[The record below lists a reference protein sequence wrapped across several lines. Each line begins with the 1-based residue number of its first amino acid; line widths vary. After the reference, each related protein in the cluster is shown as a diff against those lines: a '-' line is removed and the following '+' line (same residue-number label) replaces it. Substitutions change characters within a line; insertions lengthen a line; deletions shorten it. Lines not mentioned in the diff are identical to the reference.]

1 MKRILAFA
9 VIVIAASLLA
19 SGQTPTQTPE
29 KPATQEKPAKQKP
42 ASKEKPAQKPATQE
56 MPATTEKP
64 ITQEVPATPE
74 KPVTQEVPATTE
86 TPVGQKM
93 AAGGNV
99 EQELMQLEQKLADAL
114 IAGDMAAFGSH
125 LADNATLTDPGGM
138 VNTKAKFE
146 ADVKSG
152 ALKLESSKIE
162 DMKVQALGDVA
173 IVTYKTTDKGTYK
186 GRDISG
192 DYRWIDVFVKKDGK
206 WWLTAGQGTSI
217 QKMPQ

>member
-1 MKRILAFA
+1 MKQILTLA
-9 VIVIAASLLA
+9 VIVIAASSLA
-19 SGQTPTQTPE
+19 LGQTPSPTPE
-29 KPATQEKPAKQKP
+29 MPATQEKPAPQSP
-42 ASKEKPAQKPATQE
+42 ASKEKPAQKPAT
-56 MPATTEKP
+56 K
-64 ITQEVPATPE
+64 E
-74 KPVTQEVPATTE
+74 KPVTQEMPATQELPVGQKPTTAE
-86 TPVGQKM
+86 AAVGQKM

-114 IAGDMAAFGSH
+114 IKGDMATFGSH

-138 VNTKAKFE
+138 VNTKAQFE

-152 ALKLESSKIE
+152 ALKIESSKIE
-162 DMKVQALGDVA
+162 DLKVQAHGDVA

-192 DYRWIDVFVKKDGK
+192 DYRWTDVFVKKDGK

>member
-1 MKRILAFA
+1 MKRILALA
-9 VIVIAASLLA
+9 VLVIAASPLA

-29 KPATQEKPAKQKP
+29 KPVTQDKPAKPATQDKPAKPATQETPAKPATQETP
-42 ASKEKPAQKPATQE
+42 VGQKPATQ
-56 MPATTEKP
+56 
-64 ITQEVPATPE
+64 
-74 KPVTQEVPATTE
+74 E

-114 IAGDMAAFGSH
+114 IKGDMAAFGSH
-125 LADNATLTDPGGM
+125 LADNVTLTDPGGM
-138 VNTKAKFE
+138 INTKAQFE

-162 DMKVQALGDVA
+162 DMKVQAHGDMA

-192 DYRWIDVFVKKDGK
+192 DYRWTDVFVKKDGK
-206 WWLTAGQGTSI
+206 WWIVAGQGTPI